1 MTNPSYA
8 ASAPGLKGPHGP
20 LVPGAIDRL
29 ARLVSFASVRINDRR
44 RFHPDGAPREPV
56 SDASDAPAEN
66 EATAASEAAPVAEL
80 QALRQELEAARAR
93 VNELARGLQESVRDK
108 EAYKD
113 RLARENERLREVEK
127 AESVRL
133 VIDAVDALDRSLKAA
148 DRSPLAEGVRL
159 IRDDLVSKLAALGLE
174 RLELTGAPF
183 DPNQAEATDT
193 EVVTDPRAD
202 GRVVAE
208 LRAGYALKGRVVRP
222 AQVRVGR
229 YIEPARA

>member
-1 MTNPSYA
+1 MR
-8 ASAPGLKGPHGP
+8 
-20 LVPGAIDRL
+20 V
-29 ARLVSFASVRINDRR
+29 NDRR
-44 RFHPDGAPREPV
+44 RFHPDGAPREPL
-56 SDASDAPAEN
+56 SDASDAPVDEVAP
-66 EATAASEAAPVAEL
+66 AASEPSAAQEL

-93 VNELARGLQESVRDK
+93 VNELARGLQESVRDR

-127 AESVRL
+127 AESARL

-148 DRSPLAEGVRL
+148 DRSPLAQGVRL
-159 IRDDLVSKLAALGLE
+159 IRDDLVSKLQALGLE
-174 RLELTGAPF
+174 RLKLTGAPF

-193 EVVTDPRAD
+193 ELVTDPQED
-202 GRVVAE
+202 GRVLAE